1 MSELHKKI
9 VEKNHARQDK
19 ARERT
24 SHYPACN
31 AERGDYVL
39 WSHVDEAHHP
49 KLLVTWV
56 GPYRVVEVNEFSA
69 KIEQLITKEQ
79 RDAHMSRLK
88 MYAESSFEVTE
99 EILEHVADQGILLMV
114 EHIAAHK
121 FDKNRDWYY
130 MLVHWE
136 GFESIEASWEEVTHL
151 VRDCPAVVQAYVEA
165 LKPGKYR
172 EQLASRIKTIKAKL
186 KA

>member
-1 MSELHKKI
+1 
-9 VEKNHARQDK
+9 
-19 ARERT
+19 
-24 SHYPACN
+24 
-31 AERGDYVL
+31 
-39 WSHVDEAHHP
+39 
-49 KLLVTWV
+49 
-56 GPYRVVEVNEFSA
+56 
-69 KIEQLITKEQ
+69 
-79 RDAHMSRLK
+79 

-99 EILEHVADQGILLMV
+99 EILEHVADQGILLKV

-121 FDKNRDWYY
+121 FDKNRDCYY

-151 VRDCPAVVQAYVEA
+151 VRDCPVVVQAYVDA
-165 LKPGKYR
+165 LKPGKDR